1 MAGSQTKQKGRKA
14 RTGRRRDVGAPARR
28 KTVGTWSLMYTVAGA
43 LLIFAPGIAVL
54 IAVGMAPTIVAGF
67 VDSHPMKSYRQHAIA
82 AFNAVGVAP
91 YAIDLWSTGRSFQ
104 SAGMLLA
111 DVYVWFMM
119 YAAAGVGR
127 VLLWLGPYVAA
138 YGLQILADERLR
150 KVLRIRKTLIDEWG
164 ADIAGEGV
172 DLSDADT
179 KRGRSSDTE
188 AVRA

>member
-1 MAGSQTKQKGRKA
+1 M
-14 RTGRRRDVGAPARR
+14 
-28 KTVGTWSLMYTVAGA
+28 
-43 LLIFAPGIAVL
+43 
-54 IAVGMAPTIVAGF
+54 
-67 VDSHPMKSYRQHAIA
+67 
-82 AFNAVGVAP
+82 AP

-104 SAGMLLA
+104 SAGVLLA

-119 YAAAGVGR
+119 YAAAGVGL

-138 YGLQILADERLR
+138 YGLQMLADERLR

-164 ADIAGEGV
+164 ADIAGEGA

>member
-1 MAGSQTKQKGRKA
+1 M
-14 RTGRRRDVGAPARR
+14 
-28 KTVGTWSLMYTVAGA
+28 
-43 LLIFAPGIAVL
+43 
-54 IAVGMAPTIVAGF
+54 
-67 VDSHPMKSYRQHAIA
+67 
-82 AFNAVGVAP
+82 
-91 YAIDLWSTGRSFQ
+91 
-104 SAGMLLA
+104 
-111 DVYVWFMM
+111 
-119 YAAAGVGR
+119 
-127 VLLWLGPYVAA
+127 AA